1 MHAAREQEYGNIVV
15 RASDTDIAIILL
27 YHVAKHKMKVW
38 MDVGTTRKDTRCY
51 IDITSL
57 PTKLGAEARISHLH
71 WL

>member
-1 MHAAREQEYGNIVV
+1 MV

-27 YHVAKHKMKVW
+27 YHVAKQKMKVW
-38 MDVGTTRKDTRCY
+38 MDVGTTRKDTRRY

-57 PTKLGAEARISHLH
+57 PTKLGAEARISRLH